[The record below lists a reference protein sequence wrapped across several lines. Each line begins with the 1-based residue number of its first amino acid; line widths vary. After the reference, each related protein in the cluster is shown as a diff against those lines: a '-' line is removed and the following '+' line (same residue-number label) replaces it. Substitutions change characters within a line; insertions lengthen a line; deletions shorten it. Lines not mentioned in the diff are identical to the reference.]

1 MSLITLYIVK
11 KLLKLLKGNKYLCF
25 LDFEGT
31 QFSHEM
37 IAYGAVLATIGKD
50 LTIKKSKAPIKVY
63 VKAKNKIG
71 KYVEEL
77 TGIKQQELDK
87 IGVPFSE
94 AIYQLKKYCGLAFK
108 KCTFVTFGNHDMRIL
123 SQSVSYNLD
132 SPVELTKQIIKYH
145 LDFQAFISEYIK
157 DQNNNPLSLERYVE
171 FFDIKFI
178 GNAHDPRYDAIN
190 LMNIYNAFLTNKELV
205 TQEYMKTLSRDTRL
219 PLPLR
224 QTLVKLT
231 NGESVSPEEY
241 KKAVEAYL
249 E

>member
-1 MSLITLYIVK
+1 MRLFTIYIVK

-37 IAYGAVLATIGKD
+37 IAFGAVFATIGKD
-50 LTIKKSKAPIKVY
+50 LRIKRSKAPIKVF

-87 IGVPFSE
+87 IGVPFSQ
-94 AIYQLKKYCGLAFK
+94 AIQQLKKYCGLAFK

-132 SPVELTKQIIKYH
+132 APVELTKQISKFH
-145 LDFQAFISEYIK
+145 FDFQAFVSEYIK
-157 DQNNNPLSLERYVE
+157 DDNNNPLSLERYVE
-171 FFDIKFI
+171 FFGVKFV
-178 GNAHDPRYDAIN
+178 GNPHDPKYDAIN
-190 LMNIYNAFLTNKELV
+190 LMNIYDAFLSEKDLV
-205 TQEYMKTLSRDTRL
+205 TREYMKTLARDTRL
-219 PLPLR
+219 PKPLR
-224 QTLVKLT
+224 ETLLKLT

-241 KKAVEAYL
+241 EKAVKECL
-249 E
+249 I